1 VVETLTTPYLLLAAP
16 VLLDPNFAK
25 TVVVMGHH
33 TREGALGWIVNR
45 VLGEPAAALLAP
57 PLDTTV
63 HPDTPLRVGGPVFTN
78 GLVAL
83 FHDAVPGVESVEMA
97 PGLRV
102 SAAAEILPRLFS
114 SPPAA
119 GTPGL
124 LVLGYSGWAADQLE
138 SEMEEGTWLVLPW
151 DPAFA
156 FTNDVD
162 GLWERALARLG
173 VSPASFSSSSTGV
186 S

>member
-1 VVETLTTPYLLLAAP
+1 VVESLTTPYLLLAAP
-16 VLLDPNFAK
+16 VMLDPNFQK

-33 TREGALGWIVNR
+33 TREGALGWVVNR
-45 VLGEPAAALLAP
+45 FLGEPAISLLAP
-57 PLDTTV
+57 PLDAAI
-63 HPDTPLRVGGPVFTN
+63 HPETPLRVGGPIFTN

-83 FHDAVPGVESVEMA
+83 FAEEMPGVESVEMA

-102 SAAAEILPRLFS
+102 SVAAEILPKLFAA
-114 SPPAA
+114 PPKSR
-119 GTPGL
+119 TTGL
-124 LVLGYSGWAADQLE
+124 LILGYSGWAADQLE

-151 DPAFA
+151 DPALV
-156 FTNDVD
+156 FTHDVE

-173 VSPASFSSSSTGV
+173 VDPGSVSTSTGV